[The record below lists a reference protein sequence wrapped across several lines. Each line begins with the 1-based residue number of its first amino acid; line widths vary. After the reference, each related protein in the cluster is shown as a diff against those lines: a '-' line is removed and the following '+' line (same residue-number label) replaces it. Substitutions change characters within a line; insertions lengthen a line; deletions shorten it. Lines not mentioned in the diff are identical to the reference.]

1 MKNKNL
7 CTSFKNA
14 FSGLITAFK
23 SERNMII
30 HGIATVLVIL
40 AGVLLR
46 IDNTRWLAVFF
57 AIGLVIVSE
66 LFNTAIEILTDMVT
80 DQYSE
85 KAKKVKD
92 ISAGA
97 VLFSAVISVVIGIL
111 VFTEP
116 VIGLIK

>member
-1 MKNKNL
+1 MKNGNL
-7 CTSFKNA
+7 GTSFKNA
-14 FSGLITAFK
+14 FRGLLTAFK
-23 SERNMII
+23 SERNMTI
-30 HGIATVLVIL
+30 HGIAAVLVII
-40 AGVLLR
+40 AGLLLR
-46 IDNTRWLAVFF
+46 IDNTRWLAVFI

-97 VLFSAVISVVIGIL
+97 VLFSTAISVIIGIL
-111 VFTEP
+111 VFLEP
-116 VIGLIK
+116 VVGLIK